1 MVQKFFRIFTVLN
14 LLFLFSCSPEK
25 NEAVLSVDRIDR
37 IDTFV
42 YTDSGDLLDLI
53 GQKKDF
59 VLTIAQVG
67 CETCKRIQAPMK
79 AYIQT
84 TSLPIYWIEIQE
96 YRKTVELL
104 SEDEEYRLRSIVA
117 SASLLLFDDGKD
129 IRYIEYDPK
138 IYASEKAFSDQ
149 VGKYYTASPY
159 RIGNDLEEYDYY
171 GEETMVRFHSLGYS
185 EIESLI
191 QSPSEVSILFSWYDC
206 PDCQEFKS
214 RFLDGYLTESGKEL
228 TFFEVSAVRNSE
240 IWTEFKSRFQFD
252 SYREGR
258 VPSIVTYR
266 NGEKV
271 DMAVFVND
279 VIAEENGVYRVI
291 ESFWGEEIVGISA
304 DTAEECRKKA
314 SDKECLLIEAYL
326 DRYL

>member
-138 IYASEKAFSDQ
+138 IYASEKAFSDPGRKILYGIALSDRQ
-149 VGKYYTASPY
+149 RSG
-159 RIGNDLEEYDYY
+159 RIRLLRGGNY
-171 GEETMVRFHSLGYS
+171 GSLS
-185 EIESLI
+185 FAR
-191 QSPSEVSILFSWYDC
+191 LFGNRK
-206 PDCQEFKS
+206 PDSKS
-214 RFLDGYLTESGKEL
+214 
-228 TFFEVSAVRNSE
+228 V
-240 IWTEFKSRFQFD
+240 
-252 SYREGR
+252 
-258 VPSIVTYR
+258 
-266 NGEKV
+266 
-271 DMAVFVND
+271 
-279 VIAEENGVYRVI
+279 
-291 ESFWGEEIVGISA
+291 
-304 DTAEECRKKA
+304 
-314 SDKECLLIEAYL
+314 
-326 DRYL
+326 

>member
-25 NEAVLSVDRIDR
+25 KEAILSVDTIDR

-138 IYASEKAFSDQ
+138 IYASEKAFPIRSEN
-149 VGKYYTASPY
+149 TI
-159 RIGNDLEEYDYY
+159 RHRLIGSATIWKNTTTT
-171 GEETMVRFHSLGYS
+171 GRKQWFAFIRSA
-185 EIESLI
+185 IR
-191 QSPSEVSILFSWYDC
+191 
-206 PDCQEFKS
+206 KS
-214 RFLDGYLTESGKEL
+214 
-228 TFFEVSAVRNSE
+228 
-240 IWTEFKSRFQFD
+240 
-252 SYREGR
+252 
-258 VPSIVTYR
+258 
-266 NGEKV
+266 
-271 DMAVFVND
+271 
-279 VIAEENGVYRVI
+279 
-291 ESFWGEEIVGISA
+291 
-304 DTAEECRKKA
+304 KA
-314 SDKECLLIEAYL
+314 
-326 DRYL
+326 